1 MRSRE
6 WPTRKSLGNSNSKL
20 LPPIDAGHASFLVS
34 KRMRVVFNNL
44 VEQTLRPPG
53 RGTAGPPGG
62 LDSLR

>member
-6 WPTRKSLGNSNSKL
+6 WPTRESLENGDPKL
-20 LPPIDAGHASFLVS
+20 LPPIWAGHPSFLIS